1 MKFTVL
7 WDEFVIGLSPPTYFF
22 NFGNIVHFL
31 TPLSETEQLLVF
43 CVNLYFFSTP
53 ILGHRDIRGIISK
66 GIGAGILE

>member
-7 WDEFVIGLSPPTYFF
+7 WDEFVALSPPTYFF

-43 CVNLYFFSTP
+43 CVSLLCINTVKITVNHESTLTHHGFRDSYF
-53 ILGHRDIRGIISK
+53 
-66 GIGAGILE
+66 